1 MDEVST
7 NLKLMRL
14 LRRLGVVIMNKATPF
29 KGQGRILGL
38 LRNRGCA
45 ITQRELLDITEMKSS
60 SLSEIVKKLEEN
72 GYINKEV
79 DKSDKRNMILSLTD
93 KGLEESYRMRSI
105 SSSIADNAFE
115 CLTEEEKE
123 SLIPVLE
130 KLKEFWS
137 VSL

>member
-60 SLSEIVKKLEEN
+60 SLSEIVKKQI
-72 GYINKEV
+72 GRAHV
-79 DKSDKRNMILSLTD
+79 
-93 KGLEESYRMRSI
+93 
-105 SSSIADNAFE
+105 
-115 CLTEEEKE
+115 
-123 SLIPVLE
+123 
-130 KLKEFWS
+130 
-137 VSL
+137 